1 MPRRSPRIP
10 AAAASLRH
18 GSPRAFAVWMW
29 LALTLAL
36 APALGRM
43 HQVVHGAAAG
53 PAGVAAAA
61 MAQAAHAPGSH
72 AGHAGHVHHAP
83 GGGLEALFA
92 GHAGSDCNL
101 LDQSLFGAALLPAL
115 LPAAAPA
122 ATPAPV
128 GRPET
133 GIGARPQRTFLARA
147 PPGSVTTRA

>member
-1 MPRRSPRIP
+1 MPRRAPRTP
-10 AAAASLRH
+10 AAAAPLRH
-18 GSPRAFAVWMW
+18 GSPRALAVWMW
-29 LALTLAL
+29 LALALAL

-53 PAGVAAAA
+53 PAWVAAAA
-61 MAQAAHAPGSH
+61 AKAQAVHAPGRH
-72 AGHAGHVHHAP
+72 AGHAPRTA

-115 LPAAAPA
+115 LPAAAQA

-128 GRPET
+128 SLPQT

-147 PPGSVTTRA
+147 PPSRSPTRA